1 MQLPPHPS
9 GEGVQ
14 IGPSDMLQWR
24 DCPQRFAF
32 GMRRHEESGEA
43 PESWSSANAYGSCVH
58 LAIHLVG
65 KGYTDDEAIQA
76 AFEKFRQWLDPTDL
90 TMLRHDLETYHSRD
104 PQGVRTLV
112 NEEDWSFPLF
122 THPTA
127 GLVFFR
133 FKLDRLFQRE
143 DAPNRLIAVDWKSG
157 KWIMTREEVDKDLKT
172 WMYNVGIHEVVAD
185 LYPELEDV
193 QLEQI
198 YDQLRGGQEPTRKS
212 AGQRQQM
219 KKWMIAVVTA
229 MLEDE
234 EMAPTFNQW
243 CPWCSL
249 RMDCPVVRDE
259 LTDYASSRIA
269 LLAPRNPKLKTDGT
283 ESKVLQPP
291 ALDPA
296 RFDEYVA
303 ELPKVKRARQVLKAY
318 EETVREALKLLP
330 QAQLAEYVSTEAP
343 NGYRVTQ
350 RDRSKF
356 NSDGL
361 RIAHKEMG
369 DDFYEVASL
378 SAEALKRFYGDE
390 KERIEGITC
399 HQVKGAAFEVVEPVK

>member
-1 MQLPPHPS
+1 
-9 GEGVQ
+9 VV
-14 IGPSDMLQWR
+14 W
-24 DCPQRFAF
+24 
-32 GMRRHEESGEA
+32 
-43 PESWSSANAYGSCVH
+43 
-58 LAIHLVG
+58 
-65 KGYTDDEAIQA
+65 
-76 AFEKFRQWLDPTDL
+76 
-90 TMLRHDLETYHSRD
+90 
-104 PQGVRTLV
+104 
-112 NEEDWSFPLF
+112 
-122 THPTA
+122 
-127 GLVFFR
+127 FR
-133 FKLDRLFQRE
+133 FRLDRLYQRD
-143 DAPNRLIAVDWKSG
+143 DAPNRLIAVDYKSS
-157 KWIMTREEVDKDLKT
+157 KWIKTRAEVDKDLQM
-172 WMYNVGIHEVVAD
+172 WAYNVGIHEVVAD

-198 YDQLRGGQEPTRKS
+198 YDQLRAGQEPTRKS
-212 AGQRQQM
+212 AGQRQEM

-234 EMAPTFNQW
+234 ELAPTYNQF
-243 CPWCSL
+243 CPWCPL
-249 RMDCPVVRDE
+249 KMDCPVVRDE
-259 LTDYASSRIA
+259 LTDYASARIA

-283 ESKVLQPP
+283 ESKVLLPP

-296 RFDEYVA
+296 RFNEYVA

-330 QAQLAEYVSTEAP
+330 QAELAEYVSTEAP

-356 NSDGL
+356 NAEGL
-361 RIAHKEMG
+361 RIAHEEMG

-390 KERIEGITC
+390 KDRIEEITC